1 MVNTL
6 CNIIFTGAS
15 SLLII
20 CVGWFVTEKIV
31 EPRLKQAMT
40 HHLQQTWERVRDRF

>member
-31 EPRLKQAMT
+31 EPRLKQGI
-40 HHLQQTWERVRDRF
+40 LS